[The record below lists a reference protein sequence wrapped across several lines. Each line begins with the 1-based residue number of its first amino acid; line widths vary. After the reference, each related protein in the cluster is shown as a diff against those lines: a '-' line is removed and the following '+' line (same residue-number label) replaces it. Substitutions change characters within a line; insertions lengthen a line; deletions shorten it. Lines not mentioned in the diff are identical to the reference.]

1 MTLVMTEPTRSRP
14 ALRALRSVGAILA
27 GLVTVAAPAIAID
40 ALLHGTGIFPPLSE
54 AQPAW
59 TLAVALAYRTV
70 FTVAG
75 GYVAAWVAG
84 GRPIAHGVALGLVGI
99 VLGTLGV
106 ITMWHL
112 GEHWYPIA
120 LVALALPSTWLG
132 ARLFARR

>member
-1 MTLVMTEPTRSRP
+1 MTMQTTETSTP
-14 ALRALRSVGAILA
+14 AFPLRALRSVGAIIA

-40 ALLHGTGIFPPLSE
+40 ALLHGTGFYPALTD

-59 TLAVALAYRTV
+59 TLAVALAYGTV
-70 FTVAG
+70 FTIAG

-84 GRPIAHGVALGLVGI
+84 RRPIAHGVALGLIGI

-106 ITMWHL
+106 VTMWHL
-112 GEHWYPIA
+112 GDHWYPIA
-120 LVALALPSTWLG
+120 LVLLALPSTYLG